1 MDERLLLA
9 INGLRAPWLDRIL
22 GPVGEWGLYA
32 YPIALLAYV
41 AVRRDRAAG
50 RIARDGVLAYL
61 AALFV
66 AETIVKPLIARPR
79 PTAIPALLE
88 QLEVLGSV
96 PSARSLSMPSGTA
109 TACAAGALWIAMRLG
124 PRAGIPAIALALV
137 ASLAR
142 LYAGIHWPSDVAA
155 GLALGAVVAWAVD
168 RMSRTLDP
176 REHPQ
181 GASGSNPIRHT

>member
-9 INGLRAPWLDRIL
+9 INGLRAPWLDRL
-22 GPVGEWGLYA
+22 LEPVGEWGLFA

-41 AVRRDRAAG
+41 AVRRDRSAG
-50 RIARDGVLAYL
+50 RITRDGLLAFL

-155 GLALGAVVAWAVD
+155 GLVLGVVVALAVD
-168 RMSRTLDP
+168 RMSRALDAP
-176 REHPQ
+176 PPAPQ
-181 GASGSNPIRHT
+181 SPQPPPG

>member
-9 INGLRAPWLDRIL
+9 INGLRAPWLDRVL
-22 GPVGEWGLYA
+22 EPVGEWGLFA

-66 AETIVKPLIARPR
+66 AESIVKPLIARPR
-79 PTAIPALLE
+79 PTAIPALLA

-109 TACAAGALWIAMRLG
+109 TACAAGALWIALRLG

-137 ASLAR
+137 ASFAR

-155 GLALGAVVAWAVD
+155 GLALGAVVALVVD
-168 RMSRTLDP
+168 RMARALDGP
-176 REHPQ
+176 TRARQSPQ
-181 GASGSNPIRHT
+181 PPPG